1 MTTKQKK
8 TLKKDANNK
17 TKTTKATQSVWP
29 PQKCGKRH
37 CGECNVAL
45 WIGFGFVPS
54 SCLPKVLSFQVLA
67 FQVLAFQ
74 VLAFQVLVFV
84 SSVAQRNV
92 LVGRKNTQE
101 QLHGTKIPQLDLTF
115 PPKEFTEYC
124 HAYCTLRLDMMTSSC
139 TAPAKHHTRPHDHE
153 GFAKKQSHLP
163 KVFLSSVTVAFK
175 TRTLIGNT

>member
-8 TLKKDANNK
+8 TLKHKQQNKNNK
-17 TKTTKATQSVWP
+17 SHTHKVCRL

-54 SCLPKVLSFQVLA
+54 SCLPKILS

-84 SSVAQRNV
+84 SSVCSTNI
-92 LVGRKNTQE
+92 RKNTQE
-101 QLHGTKIPQLDLTF
+101 HARTRKNMQEHGTKIPQLDLTF
-115 PPKEFTEYC
+115 PPKEFTEYGL
-124 HAYCTLRLDMMTSSC
+124 AQLLAQPMLMAWRTLRLDMMTSSC
-139 TAPAKHHTRPHDHE
+139 NTKRKTSYSASRPGRFRQEAKP
-153 GFAKKQSHLP
+153 
-163 KVFLSSVTVAFK
+163 SS
-175 TRTLIGNT
+175 L